1 MLSKSE
7 LLPYEKENDSEY
19 LLLWLWPF
27 VYKIF
32 FLGKFY
38 CFIMKRKNAPMPI
51 LETEL
56 TETLA
61 NDHFDDWHGAALNLP
76 KCNRAKK
83 EEKAL
88 CLAVVFDEL
97 FGGGS
102 LLWWFEVEADFL
114 QTFFVNILTV
124 IVCWHLCLPFNKYV
138 TPARLALSHREKKM
152 L

>member
-7 LLPYEKENDSEY
+7 LLPYKKENDSEY
-19 LLLWLWPF
+19 LLLRLWPF
-27 VYKIF
+27 DSFINF
-32 FLGKFY
+32 FFSELLGKFY

-56 TETLA
+56 TDTLA
-61 NDHFDDWHGAALNLP
+61 NDHFDDWYGAALNLP
-76 KCNRAKK
+76 ICNRVKK

-102 LLWWFEVEADFL
+102 LL
-114 QTFFVNILTV
+114 
-124 IVCWHLCLPFNKYV
+124 
-138 TPARLALSHREKKM
+138 
-152 L
+152 